1 MTMMSLMRRLTAA
14 ISIRISAEP
23 IQAAPAMPRVEI
35 SGCPVRPRSGAP
47 SRKIATPRL
56 APELMPSTY
65 GPASGLRKRVCIC
78 RPLTARAA
86 PASRATTAFSRRMFR
101 IIFVVTGSFPLP
113 VSAAR
118 TSRIGMGTAP
128 TERSTTKKYRR
139 QNSEQE
145 KRGCAAAV
153 ASV

>member
-1 MTMMSLMRRLTAA
+1 MTMMSLIRRLTAA

-101 IIFVVTGSFPLP
+101 IIFVVTGV

-118 TSRIGMGTAP
+118 QCGEDFADRDGYGSDREIDD
-128 TERSTTKKYRR
+128 EKYRR

-145 KRGCAAAV
+145 KE
-153 ASV
+153 